1 MDSLWVDQNLDRVN
15 GLFTKRMRSW
25 GLFAPTHQF
34 YESLA
39 SGEDRSLENSV
50 DQISSHLQ
58 LRLPPSV
65 TYEWGLKLSPQIA
78 GQISLGG
85 TRSHIQIPLFYAGRP
100 DALGAILAHELTHEA
115 IAQEQIKFASIE
127 ELEQMTDLSAI
138 ALGLGKLILNGMGR
152 NRRYREPG
160 IPGKRQAN
168 LCLYPRQRI
177 PWHHGTGGGQFFKP
191 GQSGSH
197 RRLQEKNSITIRSG
211 GLWTDRVRHPFH
223 RPVRR
228 SGMRR
233 LTMRIAGSRATTII
247 PRDTFR
253 PPPVNRDRRTGI
265 CSSA

>member
-138 ALGLGKLILNGMGR
+138 ALGLGKLILNGTVIELWEEIGDTESLGYLEKDKR
-152 NRRYREPG
+152 IYAYIRANAFHG
-160 IPGKRQAN
+160 ITEQEAVSFLNPASQAAIEDFKK
-168 LCLYPRQRI
+168 RI
-177 PWHHGTGGGQFFKP
+177 P
-191 GQSGSH
+191 
-197 RRLQEKNSITIRSG
+197 
-211 GLWTDRVRHPFH
+211 
-223 RPVRR
+223 
-228 SGMRR
+228 
-233 LTMRIAGSRATTII
+233 
-247 PRDTFR
+247 
-253 PPPVNRDRRTGI
+253 
-265 CSSA
+265 